1 MSSGG
6 FKASNE
12 VRDCTIYELKS
23 ITMNESLIMVD
34 GLTAVNKTEACSQLF
49 VWEVVIVV
57 YIALSLDISS
67 SMRWEVPRK

>member
-1 MSSGG
+1 VRSGG

-12 VRDCTIYELKS
+12 VRDCTIYELKY

-34 GLTAVNKTEACSQLF
+34 GLTGVNETEACSQLF

-57 YIALSLDISS
+57 YLLL
-67 SMRWEVPRK
+67 V